1 MTPSARIASAI
12 EILAQID
19 SQRRPAQEAMK
30 EWGVAHRFAGSKDRA
45 AISALVHDALRVKAS
60 ASWIMGSAEPRA
72 IMLGALKMA
81 RGLDVEA
88 ISQLF
93 NASAHSPDVLTPD
106 EISHLETDNL
116 ASAPDHVRGDYPEW
130 LAASFAAAFGDHAID
145 EGRALSLR
153 APVDLRVNISRT
165 SRDNAL
171 KSISHLLP
179 EETDLS
185 PIGLRLQI
193 GADGRGPALLAE
205 PAYAKGLI
213 EVQDEGSQLAAL
225 LAAAQ
230 PGMQVLDLCAGA
242 GGKTLALAAGMDQK
256 GQIYATDIDGRRLMP
271 IYPRLERAGVRNVQ
285 VRAPRGQ
292 ADILSDL
299 SGKCDIVFVDAPCTG
314 TGTWRRNP
322 DAKWRTRPG
331 ALEQRVKEQAD
342 ILDKSC
348 QYVKHGGALVYVTCS
363 VLREENE
370 DQITAFLQ
378 RNEDFTPLD
387 SAHICRRAELPELGR
402 FASQHGA
409 GLRFSPYSAGT
420 DGFYVCVLMR
430 TRMEGREF
438 W

>member
-1 MTPSARIASAI
+1 
-12 EILAQID
+12 
-19 SQRRPAQEAMK
+19 
-30 EWGVAHRFAGSKDRA
+30 
-45 AISALVHDALRVKAS
+45 
-60 ASWIMGSAEPRA
+60 
-72 IMLGALKMA
+72 
-81 RGLDVEA
+81 
-88 ISQLF
+88 
-93 NASAHSPDVLTPD
+93 
-106 EISHLETDNL
+106 
-116 ASAPDHVRGDYPEW
+116 
-130 LAASFAAAFGDHAID
+130 
-145 EGRALSLR
+145 
-153 APVDLRVNISRT
+153 
-165 SRDNAL
+165 
-171 KSISHLLP
+171 
-179 EETDLS
+179 
-185 PIGLRLQI
+185 
-193 GADGRGPALLAE
+193 LLAE

-331 ALEQRVKEQAD
+331 ALEQRVKEQAE

-387 SAHICRRAELPELGR
+387 AAHICRRAELPELAR

>member
-331 ALEQRVKEQAD
+331 ALEQRVKEQAE

-387 SAHICRRAELPELGR
+387 AAHICRRAELPELGR